1 MEQDKAERKLHLARR
16 QQCACLIQ
24 EIGSRLQTTQVVIN
38 TGIYYMHYFY
48 EVFSPETI
56 KPILVSIAAFYCA
69 CKTEDFSRKLSL
81 LIKAAYDILKRPS
94 PDEASDSFKRLVQNV
109 HALEATILMVIG
121 FHVLE
126 VKQPHVLLVKAIRM
140 NKFPKE
146 IAHPSYYICTNIL
159 HLTTLV
165 LRHSAEAIAAA
176 SLYIAAKWNGTD
188 IQSSKGEWFHTFSPT
203 LTYEEISKIT
213 DEFTLTFQECD
224 LKVREQ
230 LRNSFRS
237 QKLQKERREEPTNN
251 PPRGLDS
258 QRRFTPDS
266 QQRSDSWKPEKR
278 PYTTANP
285 NPAQMAPQHATHHNR
300 SHASSS
306 QNVQMNHAY
315 HGHNR
320 APASHAYGSEHLN
333 RSHSTRAPATGPIE
347 PDPKRQRFDRP
358 FHGQGRRSPQSH
370 IPSGYHVDG
379 TSRGNRM
386 DSSVSHS
393 GGGDHKTHY
402 PPGSRTHSTD
412 YRNGPSTG
420 YNTIANKPCGRDEHE
435 EARLNSGT
443 GRHSMKSTGHSR
455 ANPRIK
461 ADLNDY
467 F

>member
-224 LKVREQ
+224 LKIREQ
-230 LRNSFRS
+230 LRNSLRVSCCIFNIAFSLGNCKKNEGRN
-237 QKLQKERREEPTNN
+237 Q
-251 PPRGLDS
+251 
-258 QRRFTPDS
+258 
-266 QQRSDSWKPEKR
+266 
-278 PYTTANP
+278 
-285 NPAQMAPQHATHHNR
+285 
-300 SHASSS
+300 
-306 QNVQMNHAY
+306 
-315 HGHNR
+315 
-320 APASHAYGSEHLN
+320 
-333 RSHSTRAPATGPIE
+333 STILLE
-347 PDPKRQRFDRP
+347 
-358 FHGQGRRSPQSH
+358 
-370 IPSGYHVDG
+370 V
-379 TSRGNRM
+379 
-386 DSSVSHS
+386 
-393 GGGDHKTHY
+393 
-402 PPGSRTHSTD
+402 
-412 YRNGPSTG
+412 
-420 YNTIANKPCGRDEHE
+420 
-435 EARLNSGT
+435 
-443 GRHSMKSTGHSR
+443 
-455 ANPRIK
+455 
-461 ADLNDY
+461 
-467 F
+467 